1 MDKQGL
7 RCTQSVSFYC
17 RKSKQN
23 KQGLAP
29 LELSIIINGDRA
41 IIQLPVKFYPK
52 DFSKKRKPAEI
63 ETITDQYRVKIN
75 QAIAELMMMGIPV
88 TASALRNYLKTGGTK
103 TNTLTTLVADFLKS
117 IKPHSTVNVYRKYEL
132 AMDEV
137 LNVIGGDTEVTTINV
152 GMCNKL
158 YSELKQKFL
167 PSTSLGY
174 MTKAKA
180 LFTFAVD
187 NGVMRINPCA
197 TIKVERGTPNISYL
211 TTDDINKIKN
221 LNLDDYDR
229 LDRVKD
235 LLLFQCATGMA
246 YADLVKF
253 NSADVQ
259 VSNGVMVY
267 SNHRQK
273 TGIEFTTV
281 ILPNGVEVLKKYNG
295 QLPMISCQKYN
306 VYLKEIQRLAGIST
320 TITSHLLRKTYAH
333 YMLNSGVRIE
343 TVARLLGH
351 SNTNITERVY
361 CRKTTDTIINEVS
374 NILNGGY

>member
-1 MDKQGL
+1 MTQQGL

-17 RKSKQN
+17 RQSKQN

-29 LELSIIINGDRA
+29 LEVSIIINGDRA

-63 ETITDQYRVKIN
+63 ETIINQYRVKIN
-75 QAIAELMMMGIPV
+75 EVIGELMQLGMPV
-88 TASALRNYLKTGGTK
+88 TTTTLRNYLKTGGTK
-103 TNTLTTLVADFLKS
+103 TNTLSTLVADFLAS
-117 IKPHSTVNVYRKYEL
+117 VKPHSTVNVYRKYEL

-137 LNVIGGDTEVTTINV
+137 LNVIGRDTEVTTINV

-197 TIKVERGTPNISYL
+197 TIKVERGTPNISFL

-229 LDRVKD
+229 LDKVKD

-253 NSADVQ
+253 NSDDVQ
-259 VSNGVMVY
+259 VTNGVMVY

-273 TGIEFTTV
+273 TGIEFTSV

-320 TITSHLLRKTYAH
+320 TITSHLLRKTYAT
-333 YMLNSGVRIE
+333 YLLNSGVNI
-343 TVARLLGH
+343 TAVSKALGH
-351 SNTNITERVY
+351 SNTTITQRCY
-361 CRKTTDTIINEVS
+361 AKTTNEFVVNEISKIIQ
-374 NILNGGY
+374 

>member
-1 MDKQGL
+1 MTQQGL

-17 RKSKQN
+17 RQSKQN

-29 LELSIIINGDRA
+29 LELSIVINGERA
-41 IIQLPVKFYPK
+41 FIQLPVKFYPK
-52 DFSKKRKPAEI
+52 DFAKKRKPTEI
-63 ETITDQYRVKIN
+63 ENIINQYRVKVNESICD
-75 QAIAELMMMGIPV
+75 LMQQGLPV
-88 TASALRNYLKTGGTK
+88 TTTTLRNYLKTGGTK
-103 TNTLTTLVADFLKS
+103 TNTLSTLVADFLKS
-117 IKPHSTVNVYRKYEL
+117 VKPHSTVNVYRKYEL

-158 YSELKQKFL
+158 YGELKQKFL

-187 NGVMRINPCA
+187 NGLMRFNPCSS
-197 TIKVERGTPNISYL
+197 IKVDRGTPNISYL
-211 TTDDINKIKN
+211 TTDDLNKIKN

-229 LDRVKD
+229 LDKVKD

-259 VSNGVMVY
+259 VSNNGTYVY

-320 TITSHLLRKTYAH
+320 TITSHLLRKTYAT
-333 YMLNSGVRIE
+333 YLLNSGVNI
-343 TVARLLGH
+343 TAVSKALGH
-351 SNTNITERVY
+351 SNTTITQRCY
-361 CRKTTDTIINEVS
+361 AKTTNDFVVNEISKIIQ
-374 NILNGGY
+374 